1 MNPTMTM
8 RASSGRRRLLQTTG
22 ALASLGV
29 LAAPA
34 RAAIDP
40 EVAFAAKTFVDAI
53 VALGGMPQAST
64 QIALDVPSL
73 AENGAIVPVVVSSSL
88 PGAREILI
96 LVDGN
101 PQPVAARFAIPEG
114 TEPFVATR
122 IRMAAHGTVYAAVR
136 TDRGLFAV
144 ARAVEVTV
152 GGCG

>member
-1 MNPTMTM
+1 MAM
-8 RASSGRRRLLQTTG
+8 RTSSGRRRLLQATG

-34 RAAIDP
+34 RAEIDP

-53 VALGGMPQAST
+53 VALGGVPQAST
-64 QIALDVPSL
+64 QIALDVPAL
-73 AENGAIVPVVVSSSL
+73 AENGAVVPVVVSSSL
-88 PGAREILI
+88 PDAREILI